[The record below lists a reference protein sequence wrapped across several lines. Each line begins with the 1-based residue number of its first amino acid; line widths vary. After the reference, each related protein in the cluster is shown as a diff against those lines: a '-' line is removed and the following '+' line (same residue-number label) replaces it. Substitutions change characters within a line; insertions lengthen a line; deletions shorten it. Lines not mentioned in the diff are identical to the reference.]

1 MSKKSFSILSKLW
14 FKYKKQIEDSCRS
27 RLALVLQ
34 RVESEHIGSGMRGEK
49 REGTK
54 GKIKAVPP
62 SSGIKI
68 EVAITDYVVI
78 CKKGNTGTTLPYG
91 LENH

>member
-1 MSKKSFSILSKLW
+1 MSRKSFSILSELL
-14 FKYKKQIEDSCRS
+14 FKYKKQIENGCRS

-34 RVESEHIGSGMRGEK
+34 TVESEHIRSGMRGET
-49 REGTK
+49 REETR

-62 SSGIKI
+62 SPGIKI
-68 EVAITDYVVI
+68 EVVITDYVVI
-78 CKKGNTGTTLPYG
+78 CKKGNTGTTLPCR

>member
-1 MSKKSFSILSKLW
+1 
-14 FKYKKQIEDSCRS
+14 
-27 RLALVLQ
+27 
-34 RVESEHIGSGMRGEK
+34 MRGEK

-54 GKIKAVPP
+54 GKIKAVPH

-78 CKKGNTGTTLPYG
+78 CKKGNMGTTLPYG

>member
-1 MSKKSFSILSKLW
+1 MSRKSFSILSELL
-14 FKYKKQIEDSCRS
+14 FKYKKQIENGCRS

-34 RVESEHIGSGMRGEK
+34 MVESEHIGSGMRGEK
-49 REGTK
+49 REET

-62 SSGIKI
+62 NSGIKI
-68 EVAITDYVVI
+68 EVVITDYVVI
-78 CKKGNTGTTLPYG
+78 CKKGNTGTTLPCR